1 MWRRANKKR
10 VLLLSRLSFD
20 VRSTKKMLVRIKLM
34 IELSAKVNL
43 GGLGFE
49 SLTNILI
56 TAKKLILLIIS
67 LIHYVKTFSEREA
80 TLKFLG
86 SIDPASPSSRIV
98 LIFIW
103 HCSPTS

>member
-20 VRSTKKMLVRIKLM
+20 VRSTEKMLVRIKLM

-43 GGLGFE
+43 GGLG
-49 SLTNILI
+49 LTNILI

-67 LIHYVKTFSEREA
+67 LIHYVKTFSE
-80 TLKFLG
+80 
-86 SIDPASPSSRIV
+86 
-98 LIFIW
+98 
-103 HCSPTS
+103 

>member
-1 MWRRANKKR
+1 M
-10 VLLLSRLSFD
+10 LLRN
-20 VRSTKKMLVRIKLM
+20 KLM

-67 LIHYVKTFSEREA
+67 LIHDVKTFSENS
-80 TLKFLG
+80 LKILA
-86 SIDPASPSSRIV
+86 DDLAR
-98 LIFIW
+98 
-103 HCSPTS
+103 HCLNS